1 MPSCTYT
8 VQQLGTSVIVN
19 GFTPGVAY
27 KAKVASRRTQ
37 RGRRMRGDVSRRVTY
52 FLRSR
57 KGWYLEEKA
66 WRRKAGQLR
75 VEAES
80 LFEDARCD
88 TAAFSAGEAQRVE
101 EGPSVIVNGLRRW
114 IKFSGSG
121 DALRRM
127 RRSLGKNES
136 A

>member
-1 MPSCTYT
+1 
-8 VQQLGTSVIVN
+8 
-19 GFTPGVAY
+19 
-27 KAKVASRRTQ
+27 
-37 RGRRMRGDVSRRVTY
+37 MRGDVNRRVTY

-66 WRRKAGQLR
+66 WRRKAGQQR

-101 EGPSVIVNGLRRW
+101 EGHGALGAGCKCSDLT
-114 IKFSGSG
+114 SG
-121 DALRRM
+121 DTFNGRPADM
-127 RRSLGKNES
+127 PESLASLPARNPSSEGCAFGAELLPVGPQPF
-136 A
+136 

>member
-1 MPSCTYT
+1 MQEDDTRSTW
-8 VQQLGTSVIVN
+8 
-19 GFTPGVAY
+19 
-27 KAKVASRRTQ
+27 
-37 RGRRMRGDVSRRVTY
+37 GRLQVLRPYDRKGWYRRVTY
-52 FLRSR
+52 FLRGR

-66 WRRKAGQLR
+66 WRRKADQLR

-88 TAAFSAGEAQRVE
+88 TAAFSAGEAQRVK

-127 RRSLGKNES
+127 RRSLCKNES